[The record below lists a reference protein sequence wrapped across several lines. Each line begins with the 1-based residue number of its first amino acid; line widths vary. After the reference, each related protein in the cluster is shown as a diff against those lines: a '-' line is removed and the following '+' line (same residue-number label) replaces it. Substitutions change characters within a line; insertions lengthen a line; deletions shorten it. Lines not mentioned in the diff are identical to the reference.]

1 MTSSMHRKSAI
12 ILALSFVLLAPIHAQ
27 EEERPGERSGDGG
40 PFRERSANE
49 IVTFEPQTFAADS
62 GLVRVDVL
70 YRIRY
75 DFFVFTHDYS
85 AGPQTYRAHGN
96 ILIELIDS
104 TETSVSRKVSSIN
117 LHASNNELLQLR
129 KQYYQGSASL
139 LVQPGRLTAVYR
151 VEDEETRREFGD
163 RKQILRIPSFKGNS
177 SLRSTLTFVDPPADP
192 STSSRFVPLN
202 NGNTALFALNTGVI
216 LSVSDEDISP
226 TVRYSLVQ
234 VNSEGRERSL
244 VQKETTVVASIFR
257 RTSLRLDADNPEDLR
272 YVLDSSAK
280 TTAMYFTLPTSH
292 LKQGRYTARFHFGS
306 HDTSSISKDFSI
318 RWIDMPLSLWDLD
331 FAISAMKYIATDD
344 EFDELRSGSRASR
357 IRKFEEFWGKRDK
370 TPETA
375 YNEVMAE
382 YFRRVDYA
390 FTTFKTLKE
399 ENGAM
404 TDRGRI
410 HILFGKPS
418 NIIRSLAPGAPPRE
432 VWTYS
437 SLNKEFIFED
447 PSKQGNYKLIESESK

>member
-1 MTSSMHRKSAI
+1 MTSTMRRQAVA
-12 ILALSFVLLAPIHAQ
+12 ILALSCMLLFPLQAQ
-27 EEERPGERSGDGG
+27 EEERPRERPGDGG
-40 PFRERSANE
+40 PFRERTANE
-49 IVTFEPQTFAADS
+49 VVTFEPQTFAADS

-85 AGPQTYRAHGN
+85 AGPQSYRAHGN

-104 TETSVSRKVSSIN
+104 TETSVSRNVSSIS

-129 KQYYQGSASL
+129 QQYYQGTASL
-139 LVQPGRLTAVYR
+139 LVKPGRLTAVYR

-163 RKQILRIPSFKGNS
+163 RKQMLNIPGFKENS
-177 SLRSTLTFVDPPADP
+177 SLRSTLTFVEPPADP
-192 STSSRFVPLN
+192 PASSGFVPLN
-202 NGNTALFALNTGVI
+202 NGNTAHFALNTGVVV
-216 LSVSDEDISP
+216 SVSDEDISP

-234 VNSEGRERSL
+234 VNAEGRERSL
-244 VQKETTVVASIFR
+244 VQKETTIVANIFR
-257 RTSLRLDADNPEDLR
+257 RTNLRLDAGNPEGLH
-272 YVLDSSAK
+272 YILDSNAR
-280 TTAMYFTLPTSH
+280 TTTLYFTLPTSH

-306 HDTSSISKDFSI
+306 RDTSSVSKDFSI

-331 FAISAMKYIATDD
+331 FAVSAMKYIATDD
-344 EFDELRSGSRASR
+344 EFDDLRSGGRTNR
-357 IRKFEEFWGKRDK
+357 IKKFEEFWTKRDK
-370 TPETA
+370 TPGTA
-375 YNEVMAE
+375 YNEVLAE

-390 FTTFKTLKE
+390 FTAFKTLKE

-418 NIIRSLAPGAPPRE
+418 NIVRSLAPGGPPTE

-437 SLNKEFIFED
+437 ALNKEFIFED
-447 PSKQGNYKLIESESK
+447 PSKQGNYKLIASESK